1 MMKSD
6 QWVNVVL
13 VVLITIHLSILIIG
27 MAIHKLPVL
36 IPSLNMLVAF
46 AVIIYWIQKQLR
58 LQQHFIDMQEVIMLG
73 AEIVVI
79 ATVIYFI
86 KTSNRD
92 YWLKVMQYIFF
103 GIHLTIFVLFLI
115 FMFTFK
121 IKRLI

>member
-27 MAIHKLPVL
+27 MVIHKLPVL